1 MSIGLQNCLKVKY
14 ILRYYILMQKLY
26 PLHFFPLGADESI
39 FLTFNFNNFC
49 RKFIYL
55 EINRLLF
62 ITNVLLSYV
71 YLNIV
76 GDFSIW

>member
-1 MSIGLQNCLKVKY
+1 
-14 ILRYYILMQKLY
+14 MQKLY
-26 PLHFFPLGADESI
+26 PLHFFLWEQMKAF

-55 EINRLLF
+55 EINLLLF
-62 ITNVLLSYV
+62 ITNVVLLSYV